1 MDRNILHIAELLKE
15 GVGDEARVPQLPEVS
30 KRVGERRRQGW
41 QGTVQSHGEPDKA
54 AGLQHWRGHVSG
66 RHA

>member
-30 KRVGERRRQGW
+30 KRVGERRKLIGIKARELCKVTASLTKQRDC
-41 QGTVQSHGEPDKA
+41 SIGE
-54 AGLQHWRGHVSG
+54 VM
-66 RHA
+66 